1 VRVLLDTS
9 AVIRI
14 LRNGDLPR
22 AAQRLLSRP
31 DTETIVSFVTA
42 WEIVMKADLN
52 LSASNVEAGVN
63 RMGAAM
69 LPVQFRHLDEY
80 ARLPV
85 VENHRDPFDRMLIAQ
100 ALSENLAVMTSDS
113 RFENYMRLRVIWD

>member
-1 VRVLLDTS
+1 MRVLLDTS

-100 ALSENLAVMTSDS
+100 ALSETLAVMTSDS

>member
-1 VRVLLDTS
+1 MRVLLDTN
-9 AVIRI
+9 ALIRI

-31 DTETIVSFVTA
+31 DTETVVSFFTA

>member
-100 ALSENLAVMTSDS
+100 ALSETLAVMTSDS

>member
-1 VRVLLDTS
+1 MRVLPDTN

>member
-1 VRVLLDTS
+1 MRVLLDTN

-31 DTETIVSFVTA
+31 DTETVVSFVTA

>member
-1 VRVLLDTS
+1 MRVLLDTN

>member
-1 VRVLLDTS
+1 MRVLLDTS